1 MKTKIKQI
9 VLIVIEILIL
19 ICIALIVRFVII
31 GNSSNPI
38 QIVKDNCNIS
48 EENFQDR
55 KIFTITPK
63 SETIN
68 EKTILY
74 FHGGS
79 YVAEMS
85 DAHWEFIQQL
95 SQDTNSKIII
105 PDYPLVPKY
114 NVNDV
119 ESFSYEYYKKLI
131 GQVSSENI
139 VMMGDSAGGG
149 LALGLCEKLAEEEIK
164 LPSKLILISP
174 WLDVSLEN
182 TNIDNVQ
189 KNDKNLN
196 KETLKIAGMLY
207 AGQEKIKDYFAS
219 PIYGDL
225 QKIKNLPI
233 TIYTGTY
240 DILNPDVHELM
251 KKSEKIQL
259 QLNIQEKEKEEHI
272 WIVLNNNRREDSY
285 YKNLISQI

>member
-1 MKTKIKQI
+1 MKTRIKQI
-9 VLIVIEILIL
+9 ILIIIEILIL
-19 ICIALIVRFVII
+19 VAMALIVRFAII
-31 GNSSNPI
+31 GSSSNPT

-63 SETIN
+63 GGTTN
-68 EKTILY
+68 EKVILY

-85 DAHWEFIQQL
+85 NSHWEFVQQL

-119 ESFSYEYYKKLI
+119 EKFSYEYYKKLI

-139 VMMGDSAGGG
+139 VMLGDSAGGG

-196 KETLKIAGMLY
+196 KETLKIAGILY
-207 AGQEKIKDYFAS
+207 AGKEKIKDYFAS

-225 QKIKNLPI
+225 QKIKDLPI

-251 KKSEKIQL
+251 KKSEELQL

-285 YKNLISQI
+285 YKNLISEI